1 MSKLKPHYTSLEQR
15 VAATF
20 YYGFFRIEPSDASQ
34 VDLQSFFAILSRELY
49 ENPARFGI
57 KFQQDEFIV
66 EQEEN
71 EKDHKQALNRKISK
85 SQTLIRQA
93 LEVLRYVAAN
103 GTIVNDRLVMGKDD
117 FLTEVFQSPKQKS
130 FFEAMAEL
138 GFHLIDEGER
148 VTFHC
153 EPTNAMLP
161 ALQALAKACAAHE
174 DHQIGAFN
182 FWHCDLRALDT
193 PNYAPSVEDLLSLF
207 MEEDIPRLMELHR
220 YFIDRGFHT
229 ITTIYNPT
237 NWNINYQGR
246 QKVKPTPLY
255 KVTFEDRYINPLHVY
270 IKPATMSS
278 LIPLLPQQSL
288 ALQEDYFARATDC
301 RGAECGHCK
310 NLKSAGPVRLNV
322 QGKTRT
328 VCRYVDNSVYPF
340 TNESI
345 PLIKEYEQMHA
356 QLVDV

>member
-1 MSKLKPHYTSLEQR
+1 MAKLKSHYTSLEQR

-20 YYGFFRIEPSDASQ
+20 YYGFFPIEPVDASQ
-34 VDLQSFFAILSRELY
+34 VDLQSFFTILSRELY
-49 ENPARFGI
+49 ENTDRFGI
-57 KFQQDEFIV
+57 KFQVDEFCI
-66 EQEEN
+66 EQEAN
-71 EKDHKQALNRKISK
+71 GKDHKQALNRKISK
-85 SQTLIRQA
+85 SQPLIRQT
-93 LEVLRYVAAN
+93 LEVLQYLAAN
-103 GTIVNDRLVMGKDD
+103 GTIVDDRLVMEMDD
-117 FLTEVFQSPKQKS
+117 FLAERYQSPRLR
-130 FFEAMAEL
+130 FFFAAMAEL
-138 GFHLIDEGER
+138 GFHLIDGGEL
-148 VTFHC
+148 VTFHS
-153 EPTNAMLP
+153 ETTSAMLP
-161 ALQALAKACAAHE
+161 ALQALARACATHE
-174 DHQIGAFN
+174 DRQIGAFN

-193 PNYAPSVEDLLSLF
+193 PNYVPPVEDLLSLF

-288 ALQEDYFARATDC
+288 ALQEDYFARAVDC

-310 NLKSAGPVRLNV
+310 NLKSVGPILLNV
-322 QGKTRT
+322 KGESRT

-345 PLIKEYEQMHA
+345 PLIKEYEQMHE
-356 QLVDV
+356 QLT